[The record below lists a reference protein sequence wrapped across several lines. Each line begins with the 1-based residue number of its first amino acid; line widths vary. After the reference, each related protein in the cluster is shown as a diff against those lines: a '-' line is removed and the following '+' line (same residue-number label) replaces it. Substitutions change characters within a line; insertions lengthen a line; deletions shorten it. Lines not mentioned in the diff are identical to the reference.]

1 MLSEKDCREEKCE
14 IGRRGGGYEGGGEGR
29 ERRGRAVPH
38 REQVKQTGR
47 RTR

>member
-14 IGRRGGGYEGGGEGR
+14 IGRRCSGIGGRWRG

-47 RTR
+47 CTR